1 MKLERLVLTNFRQ
14 YYKRQLLEFSKSPQ
28 RHVTIIHGINGAGK
42 TSMFLAINWCL
53 YGREVI
59 ANVGELIS
67 KEAVAQAQPGDLVEM
82 SVELTF
88 THDGQRYVMRRT
100 ASAPRQ
106 FDGAIT
112 PYEHDEVILNRI
124 GMDGERQKEPS
135 PLSVINAILPA
146 NVRTYFLFD
155 GEKIDEFA
163 KPEAAG
169 EVRDAIYLVLR
180 LEVLDRARKH
190 LTELGKDYRRDLAK
204 ATGDEAATKLEAAL
218 RELEAEQERNQQRL
232 AEIKNEMDLAKK
244 RIAEIDQQLNGMAEV
259 RTLHQ
264 ERKQVEEQL
273 KQARSA
279 LQQLIGKI
287 QEVASAGYLL
297 QGAPII
303 EQALHILEEK
313 RIRGQIPSN
322 IRQRFVQDLLEHLVC
337 ICGRD
342 IAKDSPEYHNLHR
355 LLMESVPS
363 SLEEEVMQTNDLLRG
378 LQANALNQR
387 ANLQRLRQERVQ
399 TLDQIRQI
407 EGRLS
412 DLEIL
417 LKDSSVEDAVKLE
430 RQRKSF
436 HADIES
442 HATTKGT
449 LDERLEKLKKEIT
462 DKAEQLTQMR
472 KNSDKAKHL
481 TNKYSLAQSSAQA
494 IDDIYDRFADEMRQQ
509 IEDKTNEIF
518 RLLAWKEEH
527 FARITLGPDYNLEI
541 IDRYGKGARPELS
554 AGERQVLSLSFIA
567 AMAHVSD
574 EEAPLVMDTPF
585 SRLSSH
591 HRNSI
596 TKNLPQ
602 LASQMIL
609 LVTDEE
615 LRDEARRNIE
625 PYIGAEYR
633 LNFDD
638 SSGCTQ
644 IEEC

>member
-28 RHVTIIHGINGAGK
+28 RHVTVIHGINGAGK

-244 RIAEIDQQLNGMAEV
+244 RIAEIDQQLN
-259 RTLHQ
+259 
-264 ERKQVEEQL
+264 
-273 KQARSA
+273 
-279 LQQLIGKI
+279 
-287 QEVASAGYLL
+287 
-297 QGAPII
+297 
-303 EQALHILEEK
+303 
-313 RIRGQIPSN
+313 
-322 IRQRFVQDLLEHLVC
+322 
-337 ICGRD
+337 
-342 IAKDSPEYHNLHR
+342 
-355 LLMESVPS
+355 
-363 SLEEEVMQTNDLLRG
+363 
-378 LQANALNQR
+378 
-387 ANLQRLRQERVQ
+387 
-399 TLDQIRQI
+399 
-407 EGRLS
+407 
-412 DLEIL
+412 
-417 LKDSSVEDAVKLE
+417 
-430 RQRKSF
+430 
-436 HADIES
+436 
-442 HATTKGT
+442 
-449 LDERLEKLKKEIT
+449 
-462 DKAEQLTQMR
+462 
-472 KNSDKAKHL
+472 
-481 TNKYSLAQSSAQA
+481 
-494 IDDIYDRFADEMRQQ
+494 
-509 IEDKTNEIF
+509 
-518 RLLAWKEEH
+518 
-527 FARITLGPDYNLEI
+527 
-541 IDRYGKGARPELS
+541 
-554 AGERQVLSLSFIA
+554 
-567 AMAHVSD
+567 
-574 EEAPLVMDTPF
+574 
-585 SRLSSH
+585 
-591 HRNSI
+591 
-596 TKNLPQ
+596 
-602 LASQMIL
+602 
-609 LVTDEE
+609 
-615 LRDEARRNIE
+615 
-625 PYIGAEYR
+625 
-633 LNFDD
+633 
-638 SSGCTQ
+638 
-644 IEEC
+644 